1 MGCDDGN
8 LKDGDGCSASC
19 IVEPGYICSGGTMD
33 GPDYCQWISFDI
45 QAIKVLPPQELT
57 DKKSLQGFKILIEFD
72 KEVPVEL
79 DKLLIEE
86 GTTLFLVS

>member
-1 MGCDDGN
+1 
-8 LKDGDGCSASC
+8 
-19 IVEPGYICSGGTMD
+19 MD

-45 QAIKVLPPQELT
+45 QAIKVIPPQELT

-86 GTTLFLVS
+86 GTTLFLVSQN

>member
-1 MGCDDGN
+1 
-8 LKDGDGCSASC
+8 
-19 IVEPGYICSGGTMD
+19 MD

-45 QAIKVLPPQELT
+45 QAIKVIPPQELT

>member
-1 MGCDDGN
+1 LGCDDGN

-19 IVEPGYICSGGTMD
+19 IVEPGYFCSGGTMD

-45 QAIKVLPPQELT
+45 QAIKVIPPQELT
-57 DKKSLQGFKILIEFD
+57 DKKSLQGFKVLIEFD

>member
-8 LKDGDGCSASC
+8 LLDGDGCSASC
-19 IVEPGYICSGGTMD
+19 IVEPGYVCSGGTMD
-33 GPDYCQWISFDI
+33 GPDFCRWISFDI

-57 DKKSLQGFKILIEFD
+57 DKKSLSGFKVIIEFD

-79 DKLLIEE
+79 DKLLIED